1 MKEKIVIDED
11 FYVKHFQDREKDF
24 NEEQLCSGGNP
35 EEWWHYKLEQ
45 VPKTFKELKELCK
58 GLKEEDILVTND
70 CIVFRDL
77 NFYKSGIICVP
88 NSEYF
93 SISTNRTPA
102 QMWNIIKN
110 LIGEE

>member
-35 EEWWHYKLEQ
+35 EEWWHYKKEQ
-45 VPKTFKELKELCK
+45 VPTNWEELKNLCNENN
-58 GLKEEDILVTND
+58 LEILADIIYTNALSFHKNGD
-70 CIVFRDL
+70 IKDNENSIVA
-77 NFYKSGIICVP
+77 V
-88 NSEYF
+88 
-93 SISTNRTPA
+93 NRTPA
-102 QMWNIIKN
+102 RMWNIIKN